1 MPNAPRSRLAAIRD
15 LRCPR
20 CLSGR
25 VFPRGWRQLEMNYAC
40 PECGVVFGR
49 ENGYF
54 TGAMLVSYALAVPLL
69 GLLTLATQLITG
81 WRFDLVML
89 VAALYFL
96 PFVPAIFRY
105 SRVIWMHFDRV
116 VDPTLESERY
126 IER

>member
-1 MPNAPRSRLAAIRD
+1 MY
-15 LRCPR
+15 
-20 CLSGR
+20 
-25 VFPRGWRQLEMNYAC
+25 YAC

-54 TGAMLVSYALAVPLL
+54 TGAMLVSYMLAVPLL
-69 GLLTLATQLITG
+69 ALLTLTTELVTG
-81 WRFDLVML
+81 WRFELVLL

-126 IER
+126 LER